1 MTVCE
6 TYSAAE
12 LLGLDAQAA
21 AVREVMALPVAEV
34 EDLAAPVV
42 TGDPVVQLA
51 AAVLGERYV
60 DRYAAAQVLGVRM
73 PA

>member
-6 TYSAAE
+6 VSSAAE
-12 LLGLDAQAA
+12 LLELDARAA
-21 AVREVMALPVAEV
+21 GVREVMELPASEV

-51 AAVLGERYV
+51 AAVLGDRYV